1 MKRKFALLLATTLVA
16 TVLCACGEEDEVQV
30 AETTTQP
37 AVEETEAPKETE
49 ATPEVE
55 PEIVPE
61 EPQISELNFDAMTDD
76 EKAELNRFLSKFAE
90 TFIYEYD
97 ENEAGNG
104 TAMFKFALHHSLIN
118 LNSEGIVYS
127 EGEYDIGIKEE
138 TLNKI
143 LDAYF
148 GQTLSQDSVDGPI
161 WYENGAYWTVNGGEV
176 PYAYFNITTNLQKI
190 GDNTYTVSFSKFYDE
205 ENSEAKANPSWYSYS
220 YEQACDKSTFWQTGT
235 ATVRQKIYN
244 GKLTYELISYY
255 ENR

>member
-1 MKRKFALLLATTLVA
+1 MKRKIALLLAAMLVA
-16 TVLCACGEEDEVQV
+16 TVLCACGEENEEV
-30 AETTTQP
+30 AETTQP

-49 ATPEVE
+49 TAPETESE

-61 EPQISELNFDAMTDD
+61 EPKISELKFDAMTDD

-143 LDAYF
+143 LDEYF
-148 GQTLSQDSVDGPI
+148 GQTLLQDSVDGPV

>member
-1 MKRKFALLLATTLVA
+1 MKRKIALLLVA
-16 TVLCACGEEDEVQV
+16 TLIVGVLCGCNEDVQV
-30 AETTTQP
+30 AEVIQEP
-37 AVEETEAPKETE
+37 AVEEPKETE
-49 ATPEVE
+49 TVPEADSE

-61 EPQISELNFDAMTDD
+61 EPQIGELNFDTMTDD

-118 LNSEGIVYS
+118 LNYEGVVYS
-127 EGEYDIGIKEE
+127 EGKYDIGISEE
-138 TLNKI
+138 TVNKI

-205 ENSEAKANPSWYSYS
+205 ENSEAKANPAWYSYS
-220 YEQACDKSTFWQTGT
+220 YEQACDKCTFWQTGT